1 MKWKETDNCYKI
13 SSRTWC
19 SGCLIKAVLLHNLH
33 FRSYSSTI
41 LLIKPGLQLP
51 LIFKVNF
58 HCGILSNPIFWG
70 GEEQW
75 KNLLLFSSC
84 ISSDLAFYIFS
95 THTKKWLLDQGC
107 FEKHYFKDIQ
117 PGVTGKGNELQGRFS
132 TESPCSSFPLGKRGK
147 KKNNKTT
154 KRHLQR
160 DFQLDETQ
168 AGKQERA
175 VHKAPAWPQ
184 VMWPSA
190 NSLSVTDKS
199 KDEMLWGGLSSK
211 NWEGGKGFST
221 SLAAGICQIINNAA
235 SVLIVFF
242 KDGENTE

>member
-13 SSRTWC
+13 FSRTWC

-33 FRSYSSTI
+33 FMSYSSTI

-58 HCGILSNPIFWG
+58 HCGILSNPIFLG

-147 KKNNKTT
+147 KKKQNYKETFA
-154 KRHLQR
+154 KRLS
-160 DFQLDETQ
+160 
-168 AGKQERA
+168 AGWNWGW
-175 VHKAPAWPQ
+175 KAGEGCAQ
-184 VMWPSA
+184 
-190 NSLSVTDKS
+190 
-199 KDEMLWGGLSSK
+199 SS
-211 NWEGGKGFST
+211 
-221 SLAAGICQIINNAA
+221 SLAPGYVTF
-235 SVLIVFF
+235 SKFF
-242 KDGENTE
+242 VCHR